1 MRYWKIAAA
10 AGLAIVAA
18 ATFVMRPKSPPPVDA
33 GRWQTTAVRKA
44 NGGGTSEVNRGLLCL
59 KGTDA
64 TLERLVNPVEQR
76 TDCKAGDQSQG
87 EGIFRKVWTC
97 PGVNGLPEE
106 RIEMEVHYRQDGYD
120 GVAKLLSKSANGF
133 TPSGDVVL
141 TGKRVGDC

>member
-1 MRYWKIAAA
+1 MRPWKIAAA

-18 ATFVMRPKSPPPVDA
+18 ATFVMRPKPPPPVDA
-33 GRWQTTAVRKA
+33 GRWQTTAIRKA
-44 NGGGTSEVNRGLLCL
+44 NGGTSEVNRGLFCL

-76 TDCKAGDQSQG
+76 TDCKPAEQSQG
-87 EGIFRKVWTC
+87 EGIFRKVWIC
-97 PGVNGLPEE
+97 PGVNGLPDE

-120 GVAKLLSKSANGF
+120 GTAKLLSKSANGF
-133 TPSGDVVL
+133 TPSGDMVL